1 MMKKIS
7 ILAAVV
13 AFLAMTSV
21 SFAANTADVSVTSE
35 PIAKATSCGKA
46 GGFTLSFD
54 VNTVFTVGDQIR
66 FDLDEN
72 VTLCKNIDLVIG
84 GYSAAGATVIPT
96 TAGVF
101 QTATSSSAI
110 TVSDATNSK
119 LTIVPGAS
127 NTGMYFRLVG
137 SAGSQRV
144 SLYVLGDVNST
155 DGTAATFTGNDS
167 ADVLKISFLNGTDY
181 SNGTSATEA
190 YVYDVTK
197 IDANKVGLDALTT
210 ALADTADNSMCI
222 NISDA
227 NFTASK
233 VFANFDA
240 VDDKY
245 LFVPSNPQ
253 VAHIVGATTYTL
265 EDSYKSRQTGNL
277 VLPGT
282 AVQGSTSTCN
292 LIDNSANTSSD
303 STSGSYAPDYGFC
316 ATGDLHQY
324 NNIVISN
331 EDGFTLEGNIQVT
344 YEILVNGESGANG
357 VYWSGASFNSGHG
370 ATLKKAVTN
379 ASLNTFS
386 GKAYKS
392 NGTSEVLTF
401 DTGVDCDVDDDS
413 KATIVKATATAS
425 SMELTTGK
433 YPYMTLDMPDMVID
447 SSEVSKGDV
456 LSVKVTVESL
466 PCGAI
471 IDGETWEI
479 GTFGCTATGTS
490 YSQRY
495 PYFGKT
501 TGKYANVIIITNVSD
516 NDGTATLT
524 LYEEDGDIFTTT
536 VSVGAH
542 KLAVNLLGNLD
553 WTATDKTG
561 GGTVGDV
568 RSYVECSADFSVD
581 GTAMITNQTTGES
594 IGYLPRQSN

>member
-1 MMKKIS
+1 MKKIS

-21 SFAANTADVSVTSE
+21 SFAANTANVSVTSE

-46 GGFTLSFD
+46 GGFTLNFD

-72 VTLCKNIDLVIG
+72 VTLCKDIDLVIG
-84 GYSAAGATVIPT
+84 GYSAAGAAIIPFD
-96 TAGVF
+96 ASNEFKV
-101 QTATSSSAI
+101 ATSSSAI
-110 TVSDATNSK
+110 TVSDATNSE
-119 LTIVPGAS
+119 LTIAKGAS

-155 DGTAATFTGNDS
+155 DGTAATFTSSDS

-181 SNGTSATEA
+181 SNGTSTSEA

-197 IDANKVGLDALTT
+197 IDSSLSGLAALTT
-210 ALADTADNSMCI
+210 ELADTADNSMCI

-253 VAHIVGATTYTL
+253 VAHIIGAATYTL

-282 AVQGSTSTCN
+282 AVQGSTVTCALINNSMNVTSTN
-292 LIDNSANTSSD
+292 AN
-303 STSGSYAPDYGFC
+303 DYGFC
-316 ATGDLHQY
+316 TTGDLHQY

-331 EDGFTLEGNIQVT
+331 EDGFSLEGDIQVT
-344 YEILVNGESGANG
+344 YELLVNGESGANG
-357 VYWSGASFNSGHG
+357 VYWSGASFPSGYG
-370 ATLKKAVTN
+370 TTLKKAVTN
-379 ASLNTFS
+379 TSGATFT
-386 GKAYKS
+386 GKAFKS
-392 NGTSEVLTF
+392 NGTSEVVTF

-425 SMELTTGK
+425 AMGLDNGT
-433 YPYMTLDMPDMVID
+433 YAYMSLDMPDMVID
-447 SSEVSKGDV
+447 GSEVSEGDV

-471 IDGETWEI
+471 IDGKTWTI
-479 GTFGCTATGTS
+479 GTFGCPATSTS

-495 PYFGKT
+495 PYFGKS
-501 TGKYANVIIITNVSD
+501 TGNYANVIIITNVGST
-516 NDGTATLT
+516 DGTASLT
-524 LYEEDGDIFTTT
+524 LYEEDGDIFTA
-536 VSVGAH
+536 SVPVEAH
-542 KLAVNLLGNLD
+542 KLAVNLLGNLT
-553 WTATDKTG
+553 WTAKDSTG
-561 GGTVGDV
+561 GGTLGDV
-568 RSYVECSADFSVD
+568 RGYIECSADFSVD
-581 GTAMITNQTTGES
+581 GAAMITNATTGES
-594 IGYLPRQSN
+594 IGYLPRQ